1 MCFSLR
7 HFLNQKVRGRN
18 DTDLRVLKRES
29 SDVELA
35 QHQKAVAHVLET
47 RQLVIDN
54 ICIVE
59 NVDDAFP
66 SKLLSH
72 VLVIQ

>member
-1 MCFSLR
+1 M
-7 HFLNQKVRGRN
+7 GRN

-35 QHQKAVAHVLET
+35 QHQKAVAHVWET
-47 RQLVIDN
+47 RQLVIDS
-54 ICIVE
+54 ICTVE
-59 NVDDAFP
+59 NVGAAFP
-66 SKLLSH
+66 SKQLFH